1 MKNLIID
8 NWSIENIT
16 KSMIDNP
23 IVYNHNTE
31 LYDFIESILLW
42 DNIYYI
48 KNEYSVFWENV
59 ADQTGLANIISPQDI
74 GEEEYII
81 EAKKYQYLNKY
92 SSKFVDVISQGAI
105 EYLMLCNYCGYDYLP
120 CAKRAYFIE
129 QNKKLLFDSHTEISN
144 AFAHNR
150 HNIFKNINAFVNK
163 YRYDSN
169 LGSPLSIPA
178 ISQYIID
185 QSKGKKIREVIEA
198 ALKMRDNYDV
208 RHLRTDLNR
217 LYYMDDN
224 TIYKIKRQIYNDIE
238 SMKSNLNI
246 LSSIKFNLFALA
258 NLSLEICIPIELKR
272 SNNIINNVFLKK
284 VIRNV
289 M

>member
-1 MKNLIID
+1 
-8 NWSIENIT
+8 
-16 KSMIDNP
+16 
-23 IVYNHNTE
+23 
-31 LYDFIESILLW
+31 
-42 DNIYYI
+42 
-48 KNEYSVFWENV
+48 
-59 ADQTGLANIISPQDI
+59 
-74 GEEEYII
+74 
-81 EAKKYQYLNKY
+81 
-92 SSKFVDVISQGAI
+92 
-105 EYLMLCNYCGYDYLP
+105 
-120 CAKRAYFIE
+120 
-129 QNKKLLFDSHTEISN
+129 
-144 AFAHNR
+144 
-150 HNIFKNINAFVNK
+150 
-163 YRYDSN
+163 
-169 LGSPLSIPA
+169 
-178 ISQYIID
+178 
-185 QSKGKKIREVIEA
+185 
-198 ALKMRDNYDV
+198 MRDNYDV